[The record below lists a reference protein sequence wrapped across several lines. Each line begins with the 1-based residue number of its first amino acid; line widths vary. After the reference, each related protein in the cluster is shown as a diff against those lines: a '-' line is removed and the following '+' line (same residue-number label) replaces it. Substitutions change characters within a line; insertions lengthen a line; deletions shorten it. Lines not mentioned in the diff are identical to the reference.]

1 MRENYIFVQI
11 EKKKAEYAAA
21 HPENKLIDL
30 GIGDVS
36 GPLPAAAVRAL
47 EIACKAQGNCKT
59 FRGYGPESGYEFCKS
74 AIADYYKRSS
84 GADIKQSEIFVGDG
98 AKSAIMRLF
107 AAVDCEIVV
116 FSPAYPAYEECA
128 LSLNKKVKK

>member
-47 EIACKAQGNCKT
+47 VIACKAQGNCKT
-59 FRGYGPESGYEFCKS
+59 FRGYGPESGYERNCELLQTLVGSGYKTKRNICRRRSQECYYASFC
-74 AIADYYKRSS
+74 R
-84 GADIKQSEIFVGDG
+84 G
-98 AKSAIMRLF
+98 RL
-107 AAVDCEIVV
+107 
-116 FSPAYPAYEECA
+116 
-128 LSLNKKVKK
+128 